1 MLSSISHGLR
11 SSNARRQGPY
21 RTHVKDLSSR
31 HLLWECLAP
40 CALLPY
46 TSIFWEEKRLFRVIM
61 GLVPTLEK
69 TLAKALLGHVLQSQ
83 FVGLAYQARQG
94 YCVKVHYRA

>member
-1 MLSSISHGLR
+1 
-11 SSNARRQGPY
+11 
-21 RTHVKDLSSR
+21 
-31 HLLWECLAP
+31 
-40 CALLPY
+40 
-46 TSIFWEEKRLFRVIM
+46 M